1 MSDTW
6 IDVHAHY
13 TPPTT
18 PGQREAT
25 WRAMR
30 DACFLAPEPYHWTV
44 ERTLEQMDRTGIGMQ
59 MLSNQPDTT
68 EALLASNDYGAALV
82 RQYPDRFGLLAALP
96 TDDVTATMAE
106 LDRAAELGADGFAV
120 TCRRNGV
127 YLGDPSLEPMW
138 AELDRRGATVLA
150 HPDAYADGVQ
160 GRPAPLLEVGFETT
174 RTIVDMLY
182 AGVFREYPNVKLIVA
197 HCGGGGALPAMSGRL
212 GLLGAQAWVPNPK
225 ALSADE
231 IRVQLRRLYLDTAA
245 TGFPSCLAAALTMTT
260 PDHLVYGSDSGVPC
274 STEETVEAN
283 RKSLLQFD
291 GLTPRQR
298 QDIGRNAAVLFPGA
312 AARLD
317 GARPAD
323 VTA

>member
-1 MSDTW
+1 MPDAW

-18 PGQREAT
+18 PEQRQTA

-44 ERTLEQMDRTGIGMQ
+44 ERTLEQMDRTGIGIGMQ
-59 MLSNQPDTT
+59 MLSNQPATSA
-68 EALLASNDYGAALV
+68 ALRVSNDYGADLV
-82 RQYPDRFGLLAALP
+82 RRYPDRFGLLAALP
-96 TDDVTATMAE
+96 TDDIAATMAE
-106 LDRAAELGADGFAV
+106 LDRAADLGADGFAV

-127 YLGDPSLEPMW
+127 YLSDPSLEPMW
-138 AELDRRGATVLA
+138 AELDRRRAAVFA

-174 RTIVDMLY
+174 RTIVDLLY
-182 AGVFREYPNVKLIVA
+182 AGVFRKYPNVKLIVA

-212 GLLGAQAWVPNPK
+212 GLLGAEAWVPNPNS
-225 ALSADE
+225 LSTDE
-231 IRVQLRRLYLDTAA
+231 IRAQLRRLYLDTAA
-245 TGFPSCLAAALTMTT
+245 TGFPSCLTAALTMTT

-274 STEETVEAN
+274 STEETIDAS
-283 RKSLLQFD
+283 RKSLLEFD
-291 GLTPRQR
+291 GLTMRQR
-298 QDIGRNAAVLFPGA
+298 QDIGRNATALFPRA

-317 GARPAD
+317 GS
-323 VTA
+323 